1 MEGQYQNSI
10 PKLSPLNTY
19 RYERIFKLYTTEQNQ
34 YYYNLLQSMY
44 LPDQIDD
51 TKIFFL
57 TVKQNLP
64 WTMISFNAYGSIEL
78 WWLIMLTNK
87 IYNPIKGPEVGS
99 VIKIIKPEFV
109 PDILREISQALA

>member
-1 MEGQYQNSI
+1 
-10 PKLSPLNTY
+10 
-19 RYERIFKLYTTEQNQ
+19 
-34 YYYNLLQSMY
+34 
-44 LPDQIDD
+44 
-51 TKIFFL
+51 
-57 TVKQNLP
+57 
-64 WTMISFNAYGSIEL
+64 MISFNAYGSIEL